1 MDSIGDVDALL
12 NALRREQPLPQDR
25 GDLNRAANEQRVSLT
40 GIARIEIQYTSDTVN
55 LFRSETSELL
65 VKEFMNRREPELL
78 ARIEVSGSTLR
89 IRHGTRR
96 LFLFPPFRSRIEIY
110 LPAGY
115 RGELALRTA
124 SGSIRIHTALELAAL
139 ELHAASGSIH
149 GELPLAAAGALEAES
164 ASGSIHLAEATAKRL
179 RLQAASGS
187 LHLRRLTALEAAEL
201 RSTSGSLH
209 LGELTAGS
217 LDLGTA
223 SGSMRAEC
231 LRAAEG
237 LRLHTTSGSIQLQR
251 AEGRMELA
259 TSSGSI
265 VVEGCRGAGSCA
277 TSSGSIRM
285 RVEELQGDLSLRA
298 SSGGIRLGLA
308 GGVACNLRAKT
319 VSGGIHT
326 NLAGL
331 RAAQRRRR
339 RGWRR
344 APIRDRSP
352 GRFRQHPY
360 CRGSTYRGGRNMK
373 DQLRS
378 HVELL
383 FADAPKTHRAFDLKE
398 ELYANLL
405 ERYEDLLAR
414 GVSEQDAYENVVN
427 SIGDVSELFTNLEE
441 TPLSN
446 SRTAEQQRKRSAL
459 IVAISVGL
467 YIVAGMVL
475 IAGGLTPYAEYGFL
489 AALAVALVPTC
500 LLVYNANA
508 YPKYVKR
515 EDTMV
520 EDFKRWKSD
529 SRKQQ
534 ALQGSII
541 SVIWTV
547 VLVLYFLISFL
558 TGAWYITWIL
568 FIVAVCLTAIVNLVF
583 HAKELKE

>member
-1 MDSIGDVDALL
+1 M
-12 NALRREQPLPQDR
+12 
-25 GDLNRAANEQRVSLT
+25 
-40 GIARIEIQYTSDTVN
+40 
-55 LFRSETSELL
+55 
-65 VKEFMNRREPELL
+65 
-78 ARIEVSGSTLR
+78 
-89 IRHGTRR
+89 
-96 LFLFPPFRSRIEIY
+96 
-110 LPAGY
+110 
-115 RGELALRTA
+115 
-124 SGSIRIHTALELAAL
+124 
-139 ELHAASGSIH
+139 
-149 GELPLAAAGALEAES
+149 
-164 ASGSIHLAEATAKRL
+164 
-179 RLQAASGS
+179 
-187 LHLRRLTALEAAEL
+187 
-201 RSTSGSLH
+201 
-209 LGELTAGS
+209 
-217 LDLGTA
+217 
-223 SGSMRAEC
+223 
-231 LRAAEG
+231 
-237 LRLHTTSGSIQLQR
+237 
-251 AEGRMELA
+251 
-259 TSSGSI
+259 
-265 VVEGCRGAGSCA
+265 
-277 TSSGSIRM
+277 
-285 RVEELQGDLSLRA
+285 
-298 SSGGIRLGLA
+298 
-308 GGVACNLRAKT
+308 
-319 VSGGIHT
+319 
-326 NLAGL
+326 
-331 RAAQRRRR
+331 
-339 RGWRR
+339 
-344 APIRDRSP
+344 
-352 GRFRQHPY
+352 
-360 CRGSTYRGGRNMK
+360 
-373 DQLRS
+373 
-378 HVELL
+378 
-383 FADAPKTHRAFDLKE
+383 
-398 ELYANLL
+398 
-405 ERYEDLLAR
+405 LAR

>member
-1 MDSIGDVDALL
+1 MIDRLRAYVEQLFQDAPRGAQAEELQEELLANLIDRYRDLVAEGQPPEEAYRSAVDSIGDVDALL

-78 ARIEVSGSTLR
+78 ARIEASGSTLR
-89 IRHGTRR
+89 IRHGARR

-124 SGSIRIHTALELAAL
+124 SGSIRIRTALELAAL

-217 LDLGTA
+217 LNLGTA

-331 RAAQRRRR
+331 AFAQRNAAA
-339 RGWRR
+339 GVV
-344 APIRDRSP
+344 
-352 GRFRQHPY
+352 G
-360 CRGSTYRGGRNMK
+360 
-373 DQLRS
+373 
-378 HVELL
+378 
-383 FADAPKTHRAFDLKE
+383 DAPQ
-398 ELYANLL
+398 YAI
-405 ERYEDLLAR
+405 EAQA
-414 GVSEQDAYENVVN
+414 VSG
-427 SIGDVSELFTNLEE
+427 SIH
-441 TPLSN
+441 
-446 SRTAEQQRKRSAL
+446 
-459 IVAISVGL
+459 
-467 YIVAGMVL
+467 
-475 IAGGLTPYAEYGFL
+475 IAGEARIGEEGT
-489 AALAVALVPTC
+489 
-500 LLVYNANA
+500 
-508 YPKYVKR
+508 
-515 EDTMV
+515 
-520 EDFKRWKSD
+520 
-529 SRKQQ
+529 
-534 ALQGSII
+534 
-541 SVIWTV
+541 
-547 VLVLYFLISFL
+547 
-558 TGAWYITWIL
+558 
-568 FIVAVCLTAIVNLVF
+568 
-583 HAKELKE
+583 

>member
-1 MDSIGDVDALL
+1 MIDRLRAYVEQLFQDAPRGAQAEELQEELLANLIDRYRDLVAEGQPPEEAYRSAVDSIGDVDALL

-115 RGELALRTA
+115 RGGAGPAHRQRLDPDPHRAGTGGA
-124 SGSIRIHTALELAAL
+124 GAACCQRFYPWG
-139 ELHAASGSIH
+139 AT
-149 GELPLAAAGALEAES
+149 LAAAGALEAES

-308 GGVACNLRAKT
+308 GGVACNLRARRFPAVSIPIWLAWSSRSATPPPAWLATRPNTRSKPRPFPAASILPGKH
-319 VSGGIHT
+319 VSGRKEHEGST
-326 NLAGL
+326 AQPCGVAVRRRAQDSPGL
-331 RAAQRRRR
+331 RPKGGAL
-339 RGWRR
+339 
-344 APIRDRSP
+344 
-352 GRFRQHPY
+352 RQPA
-360 CRGSTYRGGRNMK
+360 G
-373 DQLRS
+373 
-378 HVELL
+378 
-383 FADAPKTHRAFDLKE
+383 
-398 ELYANLL
+398 
-405 ERYEDLLAR
+405 
-414 GVSEQDAYENVVN
+414 
-427 SIGDVSELFTNLEE
+427 
-441 TPLSN
+441 
-446 SRTAEQQRKRSAL
+446 AL
-459 IVAISVGL
+459 
-467 YIVAGMVL
+467 
-475 IAGGLTPYAEYGFL
+475 
-489 AALAVALVPTC
+489 
-500 LLVYNANA
+500 
-508 YPKYVKR
+508 
-515 EDTMV
+515 
-520 EDFKRWKSD
+520 
-529 SRKQQ
+529 
-534 ALQGSII
+534 
-541 SVIWTV
+541 
-547 VLVLYFLISFL
+547 
-558 TGAWYITWIL
+558 
-568 FIVAVCLTAIVNLVF
+568 
-583 HAKELKE
+583 